1 MSINRYQPASRQA
14 SEQHQGDADNAR
26 RKSVITAL
34 KRTRD
39 DVEEDDKNNREKML
53 KNNGVVKEEGRTDS
67 DNNVEMEDSKDMCK
81 VEGTDF
87 QSNQSFSSFRENP
100 SSYTMTHHGRV
111 QANGW

>member
-26 RKSVITAL
+26 RKSVITVL

-39 DVEEDDKNNREKML
+39 DVEEEDKNNREKML
-53 KNNGVVKEEGRTDS
+53 KNNVVVKEEGRTDR
-67 DNNVEMEDSKDMCK
+67 DNNVEMEDS
-81 VEGTDF
+81 
-87 QSNQSFSSFRENP
+87 QSFSSFRENP

>member
-1 MSINRYQPASRQA
+1 MSINRYQPASRQT
-14 SEQHQGDADNAR
+14 SEQLQEDTDNTK

-53 KNNGVVKEEGRTDS
+53 KNNVVVKE

-81 VEGTDF
+81 VEGMDF
-87 QSNQSFSSFRENP
+87 QSNQSFRSCRENP
-100 SSYTMTHHGRV
+100 SSSTMTHNGRV